1 MANHTKQL
9 LAESLKELLT
19 HKPVDKITVKEI
31 VAGCGVNRQT
41 FYYNFHD
48 IYDLMEWILL
58 EDARQI
64 IGTGT
69 VCKDWVE
76 VMSKVF
82 KYLQDNE
89 DRTLNAFHSMSRA
102 SLRNCI
108 KSVFYPIMETIL
120 DSQPNAGR
128 LSSENRKFLLDVYV
142 LLLTGIVIEWIEGG
156 MRGDYMFE
164 LNRLKR
170 VIDCT
175 ATHLIDE
182 FSMTI

>member
-1 MANHTKQL
+1 
-9 LAESLKELLT
+9 
-19 HKPVDKITVKEI
+19 
-31 VAGCGVNRQT
+31 
-41 FYYNFHD
+41 
-48 IYDLMEWILL
+48 
-58 EDARQI
+58 
-64 IGTGT
+64 
-69 VCKDWVE
+69 
-76 VMSKVF
+76 
-82 KYLQDNE
+82 
-89 DRTLNAFHSMSRA
+89 MSRA

>member
-76 VMSKVF
+76 AMSKVF

-89 DRTLNAFHSMSRA
+89 D
-102 SLRNCI
+102 RNCI

-142 LLLTGIVIEWIEGG
+142 LLLTGIVIKWIEGG

>member
-64 IGTGT
+64 IG
-69 VCKDWVE
+69 
-76 VMSKVF
+76 
-82 KYLQDNE
+82 N
-89 DRTLNAFHSMSRA
+89 RHS
-102 SLRNCI
+102 L
-108 KSVFYPIMETIL
+108 
-120 DSQPNAGR
+120 
-128 LSSENRKFLLDVYV
+128 
-142 LLLTGIVIEWIEGG
+142 
-156 MRGDYMFE
+156 
-164 LNRLKR
+164 
-170 VIDCT
+170 
-175 ATHLIDE
+175 
-182 FSMTI
+182 